1 MLRNSLSRKKFLG
14 AKSFSWK
21 GLESLIPLL
30 EFAIE
35 KAADQGV
42 EEIVLAMAHRGRL
55 NVLANILGKPP
66 REIFREFIDPSVAH
80 ADGSG
85 DVKYHLGHSHD
96 YRTRAGAR
104 CISRSALTRVI

>member
-1 MLRNSLSRKKFLG
+1 MRILSRLIDAQCFEQFIRKKFLG
-14 AKSFSWK
+14 AKSFSLE
-21 GLESLIPLL
+21 GAESLIPLL

-42 EEIVLAMAHRGRL
+42 EEIVLTMAHRGRL

-66 REIFREFIDPSVAH
+66 RDIFREFIDLSVAH

-85 DVKYHLGHSHD
+85 NVKYHLSHSHD
-96 YRTRAGAR
+96 
-104 CISRSALTRVI
+104 